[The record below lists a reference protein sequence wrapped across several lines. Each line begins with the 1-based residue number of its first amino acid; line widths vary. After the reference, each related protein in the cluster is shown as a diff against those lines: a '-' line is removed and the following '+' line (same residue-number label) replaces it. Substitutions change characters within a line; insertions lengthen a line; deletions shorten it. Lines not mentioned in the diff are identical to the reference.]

1 MNQSPR
7 QLAAQKAKLERQQKR
22 FLQDLLGVLDALDQ
36 ACEHWERAEQDAA
49 HSRSALL
56 EQSVPPRRRKK
67 SWLQRLWQHFLRW
80 LGIRP
85 ARPPRT
91 STNTDSEALSEV
103 IASARE
109 GSEMI
114 RRQLLE
120 VLSQQEV
127 VPLEVVGQPFAPE
140 SMYAV
145 GSEESEEA
153 GENTVVRE
161 VVRGY
166 LWQNKILRE
175 PQVIVAI
182 KPSES
187 NEEV

>member
-7 QLAAQKAKLERQQKR
+7 QLAAQKAKLEREQKR
-22 FLQDLLGVLDALDQ
+22 FLQDLLEILDALDQ
-36 ACEHWERAEQDAA
+36 ACDHWYKAEQDAA
-49 HSRSALL
+49 HSRAASPQQPA
-56 EQSVPPRRRKK
+56 PRRRRKK
-67 SWLQRLWQHFLRW
+67 SWLQRIWQHFLRW

-91 STNTDSEALSEV
+91 STNNESEALAEV
-103 IASARE
+103 LASARE
-109 GSEMI
+109 GSEVI

-120 VLSQQEV
+120 VLSQQQV

-145 GSEESEEA
+145 GSQESEEA
-153 GENTVVRE
+153 EENTVVQE

-166 LWQNKILRE
+166 LWQNRILRE
-175 PQVIVAI
+175 PQVIVAV
-182 KPSES
+182 KPSNSEQ
-187 NEEV
+187 EP

>member
-7 QLAAQKAKLERQQKR
+7 QLAAQKAKLERQQKS
-22 FLQDLLGVLDALDQ
+22 FLQDLLEILDALDQ
-36 ACEHWERAEQDAA
+36 ACDHWYKAEQDAA
-49 HSRSALL
+49 HSRAALP
-56 EQSVPPRRRKK
+56 QQRVPRQRRKK
-67 SWLQRLWQHFLRW
+67 SWLQRLWQYFLRW

-91 STNTDSEALSEV
+91 STNTDAEALAEV
-103 IASARE
+103 LASARE

-145 GSEESEEA
+145 GSEESGAAE
-153 GENTVVRE
+153 ENTVVRE

-182 KPSES
+182 KPSASED
-187 NEEV
+187 